1 MEDYIEDIKL
11 TWPECG
17 IVKDPFANKVAK
29 NIGLEQVSRFWGDS
43 GYRLTFNDKT
53 HPMAMPFVL
62 FAQDLDGQP
71 RQVTFKIGESVV
83 SKLEEYASAGWTM
96 FVSSSW
102 WIVKNVIWRPG
113 WTREQVEID
122 LDLRGA

>member
-83 SKLEEYASAGWTM
+83 SNLEEYASAGWTM
-96 FVSSSW
+96 FVSNSW

-122 LDLRGA
+122 LDLKGA

>member
-11 TWPECG
+11 TWPERG

-29 NIGLEQVSRFWGDS
+29 SIGLEQVSRFWDDD

-62 FAQDLDGQP
+62 FAHDLDGKP
-71 RQVTFKIGESVV
+71 RQVKFKIGESVV

-96 FVSSSW
+96 FVSSTW
-102 WIVKNVIWRPG
+102 LIVKNVIWKPY
-113 WTREQVEID
+113 WTREQVMID
-122 LDLRGA
+122 LELKGV